1 MHIHQGMQ
9 GIGSLTRGQTYAPCS
24 GSRVLTSGPLG
35 NSLLVLLKHG
45 FVLILWH
52 KSYRCFLKSVSQGNC
67 NKNQNKQMRLIKL
80 ASFCTARET
89 TSRMKRQ
96 PMKWKK
102 ICANDGTNKGFIS
115 KYTQASHTTQQRQQQ
130 KIQHNWKKGTRRHWQ
145 LVNRDVNILA
155 YFYSRRGILEA
166 DYYNRSRRY

>member
-1 MHIHQGMQ
+1 MVILGLTNVYLSMNIHIHACTHLFMHIHQGMQ

-102 ICANDGTNKGFIS
+102 ICANDGTDKSSIS
-115 KYTQASHTTQQRQQQ
+115 KIYRQL
-130 KIQHNWKKGTRRHWQ
+130 I
-145 LVNRDVNILA
+145 
-155 YFYSRRGILEA
+155 
-166 DYYNRSRRY
+166 